1 MNLAIRG
8 ITKASERDAG
18 SCVVYSFCFIAG
30 SEPEAVTA
38 LLDQMELGQEIA
50 VPDPTDGD
58 CILEVRRIS
67 TGFEI
72 KRGCHG
78 RYGTW
83 RPAPTEEAYSWLLPG
98 ALHASQSNQSG
109 VLTIYRKQ

>member
-18 SCVVYSFCFIAG
+18 SCVLHSFYFIAG
-30 SEPEAVTA
+30 SEPEAVTS
-38 LLDQMELGQEIA
+38 LLELMALGQEIA

-58 CILEVRRIS
+58 CVLEVRRIS
-67 TGFEI
+67 SGFEI

-83 RPAPTEEAYSWLLPG
+83 RPATMEEAYCWLLPG
-98 ALHASQSNQSG
+98 ALHASQSSQSA
-109 VLTIYRKQ
+109 VLAIYRKR